1 MKDSEAWG
9 FYSRELQKVRH
20 DLATEQPQMY
30 KKYIT
35 NENNNKKNVLECDL
49 YQNLPNMSWELYSDF
64 FQKFLVFSSIPKLS
78 LKTQLSLEWVSS
90 HQKHEL
96 LLGLH

>member
-1 MKDSEAWG
+1 M
-9 FYSRELQKVRH
+9 R
-20 DLATEQPQMY
+20 T
-30 KKYIT
+30 T
-35 NENNNKKNVLECDL
+35 TTKNVLECDL

-78 LKTQLSLEWVSS
+78 LKTQLSLESVSS
-90 HQKHEL
+90 RQKHEL

>member
-1 MKDSEAWG
+1 M
-9 FYSRELQKVRH
+9 R
-20 DLATEQPQMY
+20 T
-30 KKYIT
+30 T
-35 NENNNKKNVLECDL
+35 TTKNVLECDL

-78 LKTQLSLEWVSS
+78 LKTQLSLESVSS
-90 HQKHEL
+90 RQKHES